1 MHECAVPE
9 HFLLPQSAVQ
19 YHHGMAFTVLI
30 VDDEEEMCTSLS
42 ELLASYGFD
51 LVTTGD
57 PREVP
62 GILESRAVNLLIMD
76 IRMPQQSGLD
86 LLKVIK
92 ARDRALPVIMITGY
106 PSVENAV
113 QAMRYGALNFYVKP
127 LKVRELVREIEQLR
141 DSSARAVED
150 HGGASL
156 VTGNAG
162 MHRIMDEIDRV
173 ALTDAPVLLTGE
185 SGTGKELAATAIHAK
200 SARSGRPFVKVNC
213 ASIPDTLLESEMFGH
228 ERGAFTDAVR
238 QHIGKLEL
246 AASGTLFLDEIG
258 DMTLATQS
266 KLLRVLQDGEFQRLG
281 GVDTLKSGARVI
293 AATNKEVNEL
303 LKQKLFRQDLFYRL
317 SVVTIHLPALRD
329 RKDDIDRLLTHFLRQ
344 FNAKY
349 SKHIESISEPVRD
362 LLLRHDWPGNV
373 RELRNCVER
382 AAIFCDG
389 PQIGEEHLPAQYLK
403 MRDHGFPDGL
413 EAVYQRLTRQR
424 ISDALARTSGEK
436 QKAARLLNISRK
448 TLYNRM
454 KKLGME

>member
-1 MHECAVPE
+1 
-9 HFLLPQSAVQ
+9 
-19 YHHGMAFTVLI
+19 MAFTVLI

-42 ELLASYGFD
+42 ELLTSYGFE
-51 LVTTGD
+51 LATTGD
-57 PREVP
+57 PRQVP
-62 GILESRAVNLLIMD
+62 GIIESRAVDLLIMD

-92 ARDRALPVIMITGY
+92 GRNRSLPVIMITGF

-127 LKVRELVREIEQLR
+127 IKVRELVREIEQIR
-141 DSSARAVED
+141 DSSARAVKDAAGAED
-150 HGGASL
+150 NGAGPL
-156 VTGNAG
+156 VTGNSG
-162 MHRIMDEIDRV
+162 MRRIMEEIDRV

-185 SGTGKELAATAIHAK
+185 SGTGKELAATAIHAQSPRK
-200 SARSGRPFVKVNC
+200 GRPFIKVNC

-228 ERGAFTDAVR
+228 ERGAFTDAIR
-238 QHIGKLEL
+238 QHVGKLER
-246 AASGTLFLDEIG
+246 AAGGTLFLDEIG

-293 AATNKEVNEL
+293 AATNKDVGEL
-303 LKQKLFRQDLFYRL
+303 LKAKLFREDLFYRL
-317 SVVTIHLPALRD
+317 SVVTIHLPALRE
-329 RKDDIDRLLTHFLRQ
+329 RKDDIDRLLSHFLGQ

-349 SKHIESISEPVRD
+349 SKSIASVSEPVKD

-373 RELRNCVER
+373 RELRNCIER

-413 EAVYQRLTRQR
+413 EAVYQRLSRQR
-424 ISDALARTSGEK
+424 ISEALARTSGEK